1 MINEYEEDMYE
12 EETVNSVTW
21 LLVIIQQ
28 IDTFSLFK
36 SS

>member
-21 LLVIIQQ
+21 LLVINQQ
-28 IDTFSLFK
+28 IDTFSLFE